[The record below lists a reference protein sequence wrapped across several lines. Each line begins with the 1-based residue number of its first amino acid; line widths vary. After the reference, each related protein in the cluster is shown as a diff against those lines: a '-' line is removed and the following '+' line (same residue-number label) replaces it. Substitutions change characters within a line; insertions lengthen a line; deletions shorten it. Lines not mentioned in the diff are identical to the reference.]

1 MPQVPMVMQTVRFSR
16 TVCRPRKNV
25 PHNMRMSTQRKT
37 DTASVA
43 RKAAASA
50 EENLLMDL
58 YDQPGHLIRRAQ
70 QIAVS
75 MFRETMDAEI
85 TPVQFAVMRMLKESP
100 GIDQV
105 TLAGLVAIDKS
116 TTADIAVRLEKRGLI
131 HREVVARRQRCL
143 SLTPE
148 GEAALAATVTSVHVL
163 RDRMLSSLSE
173 AERKE
178 FIRLL
183 KKFVHI
189 NNDQSRA
196 PLQRGVSAQD

>member
-1 MPQVPMVMQTVRFSR
+1 MVLSAVLLSR
-16 TVCRPRKNV
+16 PVWRAVKNL
-25 PHNMRMSTQRKT
+25 PHNMRMSTKPKT
-37 DTASVA
+37 ATEKQEDEA
-43 RKAAASA
+43 RATA

-85 TPVQFAVMRMLKESP
+85 TPVQFAVLRMLKESP

-105 TLAGLVAIDKS
+105 TLAGLVALDKS

-131 HREVVARRQRCL
+131 HREVAARRQRCL

-148 GEAALAATVTSVHVL
+148 GESALAATVTSVHLL
-163 RDRMLSSLSE
+163 RDRMLSSLSP
-173 AERKE
+173 AEQDE

-196 PLQRGVSAQD
+196 PLQRNAATAAPGKN

>member
-1 MPQVPMVMQTVRFSR
+1 M
-16 TVCRPRKNV
+16 RPPDPAFARARRKNL
-25 PHNMRMSTQRKT
+25 PHNMSMSTSRKP
-37 DTASVA
+37 DTSNAA
-43 RKAAASA
+43 RKAATA

-85 TPVQFAVMRMLKESP
+85 TPVQFAIMRMLKESP

-105 TLAGLVAIDKS
+105 TLAGLVALDKS

-143 SLTPE
+143 SLTSE
-148 GEAALAATVTSVHVL
+148 GEAALSATVTSVHVL
-163 RDRMLSSLSE
+163 RDRMLSSLLP
-173 AERKE
+173 AEQKE

-189 NNDQSRA
+189 NNEQSRA
-196 PLQRGVSAQD
+196 PLQRNSTGPTAAKS

>member
-1 MPQVPMVMQTVRFSR
+1 MT
-16 TVCRPRKNV
+16 TKL
-25 PHNMRMSTQRKT
+25 KT
-37 DTASVA
+37 AA
-43 RKAAASA
+43 EIQKHKAKATA

-75 MFRETMDAEI
+75 MFRETIDAEI
-85 TPVQFAVMRMLKESP
+85 TPVQFAIMRMLKESP

-105 TLAGLVAIDKS
+105 TLAGLVALDKS

-148 GEAALAATVTSVHVL
+148 GEAALSSTVTSVHVL
-163 RDRMLSSLSE
+163 RDRMLSSLLPVE
-173 AERKE
+173 QKE

-189 NNDQSRA
+189 NNEQSRA
-196 PLQRGVSAQD
+196 PLQRNATAPTLIPAKNQGNP

>member
-1 MPQVPMVMQTVRFSR
+1 MTTTPKR
-16 TVCRPRKNV
+16 TAADKKKDKARA
-25 PHNMRMSTQRKT
+25 
-37 DTASVA
+37 TAA
-43 RKAAASA
+43 
-50 EENLLMDL
+50 ENLLMDL

-85 TPVQFAVMRMLKESP
+85 TPVQFAIMRMLKESP

-105 TLAGLVAIDKS
+105 TLAGLVALDKS

-148 GEAALAATVTSVHVL
+148 GEAALSATVTSVHIL
-163 RDRMLSSLSE
+163 RDRMLSSLLP
-173 AERKE
+173 AEQKE

-196 PLQRGVSAQD
+196 PLQRTASEAQEAPDK

>member
-1 MPQVPMVMQTVRFSR
+1 
-16 TVCRPRKNV
+16 
-25 PHNMRMSTQRKT
+25 MSTSRKP
-37 DTASVA
+37 DTKKAA
-43 RKAAASA
+43 GKAAATA

-105 TLAGLVAIDKS
+105 TLAGLVALDKS

-148 GEAALAATVTSVHVL
+148 GEAALSATVTSVHVL
-163 RDRMLSSLSE
+163 RDRMLSSLSP
-173 AERKE
+173 AEQKE

-189 NNDQSRA
+189 NNEQSRA
-196 PLQRGVSAQD
+196 PLQRSAAASPPTKNRP

>member
-1 MPQVPMVMQTVRFSR
+1 MK
-16 TVCRPRKNV
+16 RK
-25 PHNMRMSTQRKT
+25 M
-37 DTASVA
+37 DLASIA
-43 RKAAASA
+43 RKAAAEA
-50 EENLLMDL
+50 EENLLTDL

-131 HREVVARRQRCL
+131 HRAVVARRQRCL

-148 GEAALAATVTSVHVL
+148 GQAALAATVTSVHVL

-173 AERKE
+173 AEQKE

-196 PLQRGVSAQD
+196 PLQRGVAPQN